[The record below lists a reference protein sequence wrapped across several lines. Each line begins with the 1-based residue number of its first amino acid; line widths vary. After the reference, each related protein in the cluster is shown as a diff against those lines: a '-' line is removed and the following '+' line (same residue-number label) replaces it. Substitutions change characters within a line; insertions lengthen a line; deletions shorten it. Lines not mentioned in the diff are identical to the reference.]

1 MKMPITEGNT
11 KDNIKEQAKGR
22 LTQPPPAAR
31 PGGYIGKGGF
41 FGKGEDWEKL
51 KQELVF
57 CQKQEQPT
65 TPRQRTTQLEKDLTR
80 AIYELVT
87 AYKDDTELQVKSIEI
102 NMVDIASAGSTRPEY
117 AFGGVSVE
125 VVV

>member
-1 MKMPITEGNT
+1 M
-11 KDNIKEQAKGR
+11 
-22 LTQPPPAAR
+22 
-31 PGGYIGKGGF
+31 
-41 FGKGEDWEKL
+41 
-51 KQELVF
+51 
-57 CQKQEQPT
+57 